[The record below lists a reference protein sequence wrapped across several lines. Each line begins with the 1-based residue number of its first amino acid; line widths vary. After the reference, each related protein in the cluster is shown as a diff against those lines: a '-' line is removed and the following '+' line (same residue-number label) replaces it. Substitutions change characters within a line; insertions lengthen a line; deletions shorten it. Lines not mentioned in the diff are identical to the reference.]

1 MGHVKRAAL
10 KLIRCQYSLVWS
22 QINVYILSNESKSY
36 GARSPFLLIKRCSR
50 CNFAINW
57 HFQVAKYR
65 LFSIF
70 LLTFLINAWAKE
82 RTAAITNFCSKVF
95 SFKCLNSGN
104 SLGTKANTTGTKSLF
119 QLLFSFFR
127 LQSVFFGKVAIGMRM
142 QNRFSI
148 ATKRRLETFAYSIYF
163 IITNVSGITWFAQFW
178 LGRANRIPEE
188 CVLSH
193 IWIYT

>member
-119 QLLFSFFR
+119 QLLFSFF
-127 LQSVFFGKVAIGMRM
+127 VFSQFSLASSNWYAYAKSIFHGDWKTIGNICLFNLFYNHKCLRNHLICAILAR
-142 QNRFSI
+142 
-148 ATKRRLETFAYSIYF
+148 
-163 IITNVSGITWFAQFW
+163 
-178 LGRANRIPEE
+178 
-188 CVLSH
+188 
-193 IWIYT
+193 